1 MPYRPVLLTHDEAK
15 AIGPAALKLLKK
27 RLHNDGVATSRGA
40 VSVPDLARALANILN
55 VDAYTKKS
63 CRNPEDAG
71 EAIADYLG
79 LHRQRDTR
87 WYDIIGG
94 STSAEGVALS
104 VARLFSDP
112 GFVQD
117 INRNRIKS

>member
-15 AIGPAALKLLKK
+15 TIGPAALKLLKK
-27 RLHNDGVATSRGA
+27 RLHNDGVTTSRGT

-55 VDAYTKKS
+55 IDAYTKKS
-63 CRNPEDAG
+63 GRNPEDAG